1 MRTTIGGQMQASG
14 GGAARTD
21 GGEPNE
27 IQGILIRSV
36 RNVKDFRRNVILIKR
51 RSNAKDFDRGC

>member
-1 MRTTIGGQMQASG
+1 MQASG